1 MYEGTVNGYGG
12 LVLFLLWPIFVKTRY
27 KAIFS
32 EPLIIHR
39 PKTPIESQLKD
50 SGADLRPALQR
61 TYCKSRTAR
70 VAVSLISLILTVGT
84 ILPSTAKAGVLG
96 DFFASFANM
105 HATQAEASIIGGNIQ
120 TMQLPRPAMNID
132 PSPARG
138 GGDITIVDG
147 TALMPD
153 EGPSGTMA
161 DIEKPKNAT
170 ISVYVVRE
178 GDTLGKIAKLFD
190 VSSNTI
196 MWANDIPRGASLKV
210 GQVLTILPVTG
221 IKYTIKKGDTL
232 SSIAKKYGGD
242 ADEIASFNGID
253 NASLAIGEEII
264 IPDGE
269 VAVPVPS
276 SGKPGT
282 TAPARN
288 VGPAGTGEQIG
299 YYLRPIVGGKKTQ
312 GIHGY
317 NGVDIGAPRGT
328 PIVASAEGDVIVAKD
343 GGWNGGYG
351 SYVVIQ
357 HGNGSQTLYSHASS
371 VIVYA
376 GEHVVRG
383 QVIAY
388 VGATGKVTGPH
399 LHFEIRNGIR
409 NPF

>member
-1 MYEGTVNGYGG
+1 M
-12 LVLFLLWPIFVKTRY
+12 
-27 KAIFS
+27 
-32 EPLIIHR
+32 
-39 PKTPIESQLKD
+39 KD
-50 SGADLRPALQR
+50 SGADLRPAHGR
-61 TYCKSRTAR
+61 TYRTGRTVRTACLSR
-70 VAVSLISLILTVGT
+70 SRRRQAISLVSLIIMVGSV
-84 ILPSTAKAGVLG
+84 LPSTAKAGIIG
-96 DFFASFANM
+96 DFWSSFVKIGAKE
-105 HATQAEASIIGGNIQ
+105 ADASIIDARNVQ
-120 TMQLPRPAMNID
+120 TMALLRPAMNID
-132 PSPARG
+132 PAPARG

-147 TALMPD
+147 SALMPE

-190 VSSNTI
+190 VSVNTI
-196 MWANDIPRGASLKV
+196 VWANDIPRGASLSV
-210 GQVLTILPVTG
+210 GQTLTILPVTG
-221 IKYTIKKGDTL
+221 VKYTVKKGDTL
-232 SSIAKKYGGD
+232 ASIAKRYGAD
-242 ADEIASFNGID
+242 AGEIASFNGID
-253 NASLAIGEEII
+253 NAALSIGDEII

-269 VAVPVPS
+269 VAVSVPS
-276 SGKPGT
+276 TVKPT
-282 TAPARN
+282 VPARN
-288 VGPAGTGEQIG
+288 VGPAGSSEQNG
-299 YYLRPIVGGKKTQ
+299 YYLRPLVGGRKTQ

-317 NGVDIGAPRGT
+317 NGVDLGAPKGT
-328 PIVASAEGDVIVAKD
+328 PIVAAAEGDVIVAKQ

-371 VIVYA
+371 VIVYS

-388 VGATGKVTGPH
+388 VGATGKATGAH